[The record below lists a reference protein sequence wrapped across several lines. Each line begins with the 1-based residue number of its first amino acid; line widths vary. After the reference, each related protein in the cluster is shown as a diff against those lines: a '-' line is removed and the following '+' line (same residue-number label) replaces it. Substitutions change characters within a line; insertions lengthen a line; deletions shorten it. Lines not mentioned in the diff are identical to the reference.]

1 MWPPI
6 LPCHGTNARYAQQDD
21 TQNMDVLLSTVKVD
35 LAKLKPQIERL
46 LIDVKQD
53 PDRSR

>member
-1 MWPPI
+1 
-6 LPCHGTNARYAQQDD
+6 
-21 TQNMDVLLSTVKVD
+21 MDVLLSTVKVD